1 MTSFVE
7 RRMGKPRM
15 RRRRF
20 NRDQLVAYLAYAIDE
35 VALYSRTGAS
45 LLEMAIATLEEELPD
60 RPPRQPVHKLS

>member
-1 MTSFVE
+1 
-7 RRMGKPRM
+7 M